1 MALITS
7 NVNCVSSVWNVEY
20 DAKPTTTSFI
30 HPVHEPTHTYSAPAR
45 ESLNNPILFKP
56 SASPSPYL
64 SQQPKFVYVQAG
76 QPQVSQTGFISYGQP
91 QHSAENAAQTQQKN
105 AQDDISYPA
114 VEQNQI
120 AETSP
125 QATNAPTRHTGYE
138 SRALQYY
145 PLLAQTT

>member
-1 MALITS
+1 MARVTS
-7 NVNCVSSVWNVEY
+7 NVNVLSISNVEY
-20 DAKPTTTSFI
+20 DAKPTSTSFI
-30 HPVHEPTHTYSAPAR
+30 HPVHEPMHTYSVPAR
-45 ESLNNPILFKP
+45 ESLDNPIIYKP
-56 SASPSPYL
+56 ATSPSPYL

-91 QHSAENAAQTQQKN
+91 QHSAENAVQTQQKN

-114 VEQNQI
+114 VDQNQI
-120 AETSP
+120 AETSQ
-125 QATNAPTRHTGYE
+125 QAANAPTRHADYA